1 MKMEY
6 KNLVFKKEEDFYLI
20 KINRPKKLNALN
32 QETLSELKKC
42 FEYIGNNTKG
52 FYGVIITGEG
62 EKSFVAGADIKEFIG
77 LDDKMSKSFCEN
89 GHNVF
94 NSIENLSIPVIGL
107 VNGYA
112 LGGGCELS
120 LSCHIRIATKNAKF
134 SQPEVNLGIIPGY
147 GGTQRLTQVIGK
159 SRAIE
164 MMLTAEMIDA
174 EKAFDFGLVNHIAED
189 YDKAYD
195 KAKNIIATV
204 KRKGP
209 DAIKNVI
216 RSVNTFYDNSKNGF
230 KEEIKSFVDCT
241 ETEDFKEGVKA
252 FLEKRCPSFKGK

>member
-32 QETLSELKKC
+32 QETLSELNKC
-42 FEYIGNNTKG
+42 IEYIGNNTKG

-174 EKAFDFGLVNHIAED
+174 EKALDFGLVNHIAED

-195 KAKNIIATV
+195 KAKNINFAEICITSSASV
-204 KRKGP
+204 
-209 DAIKNVI
+209 IIEENLKNSIDVVAKKARGTKCPVCWKI
-216 RSVNTFYDNSKNGF
+216 N
-230 KEEIKSFVDCT
+230 
-241 ETEDFKEGVKA
+241 ETTCS
-252 FLEKRCPSFKGK
+252 RHPQ

>member
-1 MKMEY
+1 MVY
-6 KNLVFKKEEDFYLI
+6 KNLIFKKEEDFYLI

-42 FEYIGNNTKG
+42 IDYIRKNTKG
-52 FYGVIITGEG
+52 FYGVILTGEG

-77 LDDKMSKSFCEN
+77 LDDQISKSFCEN
-89 GHNVF
+89 GHRVF
-94 NSIENLSIPVIGL
+94 NLIENLSIPVIAII
-107 VNGYA
+107 NGFA

-120 LSCHIRIATKNAKF
+120 LSCHIRIGTKNAKF

-147 GGTQRLTQVIGK
+147 GGTQRLIQVIGK

-164 MMLTAEMIDA
+164 MMLTAEMLDA
-174 EKAFDFGLVNHIAED
+174 EKAYDFGLVNHIAENNE
-189 YDKAYD
+189 KAYE
-195 KAKNIIATV
+195 KAKNIIAIV

-216 RSVNTFYDNSKNGF
+216 KSVNAYFNKDKNGF
-230 KEEIKSFVDCT
+230 EEEIKNFVECT
-241 ETEDFKEGVKA
+241 KTEDFKEGVKA

>member
-1 MKMEY
+1 MNFNNIKIN
-6 KNLVFKKEEDFYLI
+6 KVDKVAIL
-20 KINRPKKLNALN
+20 KINRPKQLNALN
-32 QETLSELKKC
+32 KVTIDELNIALKELKNENSVKV
-42 FEYIGNNTKG
+42 I
-52 FYGVIITGEG
+52 IITGEG
-62 EKSFVAGADIKEFIG
+62 DKSFVAGADIKEFAHYSVDEG
-77 LDDKMSKSFCEN
+77 KSLARSGQKKLFD
-89 GHNVF
+89 F
-94 NSIENLSIPVIGL
+94 IEQYPKPVIAAI
-107 VNGYA
+107 NGFA
-112 LGGGCELS
+112 LGGGLELAMA
-120 LSCHIRIATKNAKF
+120 CHFRLCSKNARMGL
-134 SQPEVNLGIIPGY
+134 PEVSLGVIPGY

-216 RSVNTFYDNSKNGF
+216 RSVKTFYDNSKNGF

-241 ETEDFKEGVKA
+241 NTEDFKEGVKA

>member
-1 MKMEY
+1 MEY
-6 KNLVFKKEEDFYLI
+6 KNLIFKKEEDFYLI

-42 FEYIGNNTKG
+42 IDYIGNNTKG
-52 FYGVIITGEG
+52 FYGVILTGEG

-77 LDDKMSKSFCEN
+77 LDDKISKSFCEN
-89 GHNVF
+89 GHRVF
-94 NSIENLSIPVIGL
+94 NLIENLSIPVIAII
-107 VNGYA
+107 NGYA

-120 LSCHIRIATKNAKF
+120 LSCHIRIGTKNAKF

-164 MMLTAEMIDA
+164 MMLTAEMLDA
-174 EKAFDFGLVNHIAED
+174 EKAYDFGLVNHIAENNE
-189 YDKAYD
+189 KAYE
-195 KAKNIIATV
+195 KAKNIIAIV

-216 RSVNTFYDNSKNGF
+216 KSVNAYFNKDKNGF
-230 KEEIKSFVDCT
+230 EEEIKNFVECT
-241 ETEDFKEGVKA
+241 KKEDFKEGVKA